1 MNAASCGALLFCE
14 HVKKVQDHYF
24 KKAKKEGYPARS
36 VYKLEEADKKYHILK
51 KGDKVLDIG
60 CQPGSWSMYAAKV
73 VGPGGLVVGV
83 DLNEGNIQGGGVKI
97 HAIAGDILDPAT
109 VQQVHKIAEKFN
121 AVISD
126 MAPQTTGNKWTDQ
139 QQSLELARRAL
150 EVATE
155 FLKAGGNFY
164 CKVFEGEDFKGFVDS
179 VREYFS
185 KTKIVKPQSSRKESR
200 EVFVLGMEFLKNE

>member
-1 MNAASCGALLFCE
+1 MDV
-14 HVKKVQDHYF
+14 VKKVQDHYF

-36 VYKLEEADKKYHILK
+36 VYKLEEADKKYRILK

-73 VGPGGLVVGV
+73 AGPGGLVVSV
-83 DLNEGNIQGGGVKI
+83 DLNDGNIQSGGAKI
-97 HAIAGDILDPAT
+97 HVIAGDILDHEI
-109 VQQVHKIAEKFN
+109 VERVHKIAEKFN
-121 AVISD
+121 VVISD
-126 MAPQTTGNKWTDQ
+126 MAPRTTGNKWADQ

-155 FLKAGGNFY
+155 FLKDGGNFY
-164 CKVFEGEDFKGFVDS
+164 CKVFEGEDFKDFVDS

-185 KTKIVKPQSSRKESR
+185 KTKIVKPKSSRKESR
-200 EVFVLGMEFLKNE
+200 EVFVLGMDFIKNE